1 MQRKKGPVRLGI
13 IGAGGFANTHM
24 QFLSAMPDVAVVA
37 FCRRDGAALKEMQAK
52 WKVPHGFTDYREML
66 KMPGLDA
73 VDIITPTDSHHRIAL
88 DAIAAGK
95 HVLCDKPLAMTAAQ
109 CKEMLEAAEKAK
121 VVHCTNFNQRGRTPV
136 GRMKRYIDQ
145 GFIGKTYHMNISWMM
160 SLQQDARPATLSW
173 RFRRESGGGT
183 VYELIHVFDMARFLG
198 GEVKRLCAVL
208 NTAEKRRPFA
218 DAPGGMDVQVA
229 DSSGFLVEFQS
240 GAYGVLHTSFV
251 TRGQDPDG
259 QTTARIEVTGESG
272 RIMNNGRHG
281 LMGYSTSFGAPQ
293 GPLRELDPGDP
304 YPQPYEQFAR
314 AILTGE
320 PVKTS
325 FYDGLKAA
333 ELVDAVYVSAR
344 ENRWVE
350 IS

>member
-1 MQRKKGPVRLGI
+1 MPSKKGPVRLGI

-24 QFLSAMPDVAVVA
+24 QFLSTMPDVEVVA
-37 FCRRDGAALKEMQAK
+37 FCRRDKAALKEMQKK
-52 WKVPHGFTDYREML
+52 WKVRKGFTDYHELLEMD
-66 KMPGLDA
+66 GLDA
-73 VDIITPTDSHHRIAL
+73 VDIITPTDSHHRITL

-109 CKEMLEAAEKAK
+109 AREMLAAAEKTK
-121 VVHCTNFNQRGRTPV
+121 VVHCTNFNQRGRTPG

-145 GFIGKTYHMNISWMM
+145 GFIGRIYHTNIMWMM
-160 SLQQDARPATLSW
+160 SLQYDARPATLSW
-173 RFRRESGGGT
+173 RFRPEAGGGT

-198 GEVKRLCAVL
+198 GEVKRICSVL
-208 NTAEKRRPFA
+208 NTAEKRRKFA
-218 DAPGGMDVQVA
+218 DAPEGMDVKVP
-229 DSSGFLVEFQS
+229 DSSAFLLEFQS

-259 QTTARIEVTGESG
+259 QTTPRIEVTGELG

-281 LMGYSTSFGAPQ
+281 LPGYSSTLGAPQ
-293 GPLRELDPGDP
+293 GPLRELDPGEA
-304 YPQPYEQFAR
+304 YPQPYEQFVK

-333 ELVDAVYVSAR
+333 ELVDAAYQSAKQDK
-344 ENRWVE
+344 WVE
-350 IS
+350 LK